1 MRQFMK
7 TTWKFAVLIC
17 LGALAVS
24 QASANLIVNGDFQAG
39 DTGFNTAYAPNAI
52 GLVENSYSIV
62 NDPLGPA
69 PIQNPYAASYGGIDY
84 YDHTLNNAN
93 GLMMA
98 VNGAGN
104 SSLLVWGQTV
114 NGLTIGQTYK
124 FSLWL
129 SSWDN
134 ASPAILDVQ
143 IDGVTQATLNA
154 PAASGVWV
162 NHSFLWTALSTT
174 AAFNAIYDNNTV
186 AQGNDFALDD
196 LSLVA
201 VPEPTTMIAG
211 ALLLLPF
218 GASTLRM
225 LRKRQAA

>member
-1 MRQFMK
+1 MK
-7 TTWKFAVLIC
+7 TTWKLAVLVC
-17 LGALAVS
+17 LGGLAVS

-39 DTGFNTAYAPNAI
+39 DTGFSTDYTANQIGVTENTYSVINNPIGSAP
-52 GLVENSYSIV
+52 
-62 NDPLGPA
+62 DR
-69 PIQNPYAASYGGIDY
+69 NPCTTTTHYF
-84 YDHTLNNAN
+84 DHTLGTEA

-98 VNGAGN
+98 VNGAGD
-104 SSLLVWGQTV
+104 STKLVWGQTV
-114 NGLTIGQTYK
+114 SGLTIGQQYE

-143 IDGVTQATLNA
+143 IDNATQATLNA
-154 PAASGVWV
+154 PATPGVWV
-162 NHSFLWTALSTT
+162 NHSFLWTATSTS
-174 AAFNAIYDNNTV
+174 AAFAAIYDNNTV

-201 VPEPTTMIAG
+201 VPEPTTIIAG

-218 GASTLRM
+218 GASTLRI
-225 LRKRQAA
+225 LRKNRMA